1 MPRQQ
6 RVYNQ
11 AILVQFSMTL
21 IPASSSARP
30 AAHAASAK
38 ESWVARYWF
47 AFGLGLFLPI
57 TLDGGSHMV
66 SDLYSLGR
74 GFRDRNAWLAALT
87 SHAFP
92 ASFYAG
98 DALGSFNSLTRLLT
112 GVLAG
117 FGIAWFAFP
126 YMEASIGE
134 G

>member
-11 AILVQFSMTL
+11 AILVQFPMTS
-21 IPASSSARP
+21 IPASSPARP
-30 AAHAASAK
+30 AAPAASAK
-38 ESWVARYWF
+38 ESWIARHWF
-47 AFGLGLFLPI
+47 ALLLRLFLPI

-74 GFRDRNAWLAALT
+74 GFRDTNAWLAALT

-92 ASFYAG
+92 ASFYAD
-98 DALGSFNSLTRLLT
+98 DALGSFNSLMRLLT

-117 FGIAWFAFP
+117 LGIAWFAFP
-126 YMEASIGE
+126 CMEASIGE